1 MRVIIS
7 TVANEVCAV
16 LSSVKKDEAL
26 MLADE
31 LQGAKR
37 IFVLS

>member
-7 TVANEVCAV
+7 TVANEVCTV
-16 LSSVKKDEAL
+16 LSSVKEEAL
-26 MLADE
+26 ALADE

-37 IFVLS
+37 IFVLG